1 MSKRLVTMAI
11 SAVVLATIFAM
22 PAIAGKPNITK
33 TMLDFDFPVVDCGDF
48 QVWTTGSELDTE
60 KWWFDENG
68 DPLRFKL
75 SVHIK
80 ESIYY
85 NNMYPDNFVSQGK
98 NGVGEGF
105 SYELDFTSGDEHW
118 SGLLFRITIPGVGH
132 VLLDAG
138 TWKYDAS
145 EDVLVHHGPAY
156 ALAEGETGLALCE
169 ALE

>member
-1 MSKRLVTMAI
+1 MWTKGSK
-11 SAVVLATIFAM
+11 
-22 PAIAGKPNITK
+22 
-33 TMLDFDFPVVDCGDF
+33 
-48 QVWTTGSELDTE
+48 LDTE

-85 NNMYPDNFVSQGK
+85 NNMSPDHFVSQGK
-98 NGVGEGF
+98 NGVVENI
-105 SYELDFTSGDEHW
+105 SYELDFTSGDEHQ
-118 SGLLFRITIPGVGH
+118 SGALCRITLPGVGH

-138 TWKYDAS
+138 TYKYDAS
-145 EDVLVHHGPAY
+145 EDVLVHHGPAF
-156 ALAEGETGLALCE
+156 AVAEGESGLALCE